1 MNHTRINL
9 VHLKKAITNSM
20 FKTRSISKVFI
31 AAGLVVMLTVSISSC
46 GHKDGCPNKITEVA
60 GVSINQTT

>member
-1 MNHTRINL
+1 
-9 VHLKKAITNSM
+9 M